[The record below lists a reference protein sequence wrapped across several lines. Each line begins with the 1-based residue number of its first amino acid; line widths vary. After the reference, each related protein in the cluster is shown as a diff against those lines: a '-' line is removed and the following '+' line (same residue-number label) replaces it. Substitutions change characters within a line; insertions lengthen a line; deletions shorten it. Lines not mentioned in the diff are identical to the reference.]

1 MEDME
6 YGGVEQEPT
15 IGIHSVPHMHYTLR
29 INQAEVV
36 RSDLLVDE
44 STPAE
49 FLRGKFYI
57 MEEMRVRE
65 ARDRE
70 LEYYEE
76 RLRQLDAAI
85 EQMSSRHQV
94 D

>member
-65 ARDRE
+65 ARVME

-76 RLRQLDAAI
+76 RLHQLDAAI
-85 EQMSSRHQV
+85 EQMSSRHQAG
-94 D
+94 